1 MTILFL
7 VVGGNLLL
15 FYGFF
20 SLLGRTI
27 FKESNIE
34 NEEPEKPELER
45 EFKEIERELRML

>member
-15 FYGFF
+15 FCGFF

-27 FKESNIE
+27 FKIPNK
-34 NEEPEKPELER
+34 EPEKPELER
-45 EFKEIERELRML
+45 EMKEIEKELRRL